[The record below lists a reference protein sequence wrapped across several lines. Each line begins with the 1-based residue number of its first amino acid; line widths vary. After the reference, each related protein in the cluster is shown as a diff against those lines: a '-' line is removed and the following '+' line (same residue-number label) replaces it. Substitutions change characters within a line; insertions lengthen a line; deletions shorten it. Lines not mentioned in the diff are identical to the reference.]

1 MIILDDKNTY
11 LGDLFR
17 EYKKY
22 ESQLK
27 CDPEEYLINNK
38 HFFITIFVDI
48 IVCV

>member
-27 CDPEEYLINNK
+27 CDPEEYLKNNSL
-38 HFFITIFVDI
+38 FFITKFLWIL
-48 IVCV
+48 